1 MQVEEIPLILLP
13 WLTISFQGIK
23 ADSSVNKLTSTLGH
37 VPLQPNVPH
46 VDHGLT
52 GQFPLYDHQEEALL
66 KETCVERGRVGTA
79 AQSVAGTGVA
89 DLAVRTRDEL
99 LLIHMHQLHI
109 LPILWEE
116 EMVRRMPVILVS
128 SSVTLPYS
136 TMYILLTILYSFLH
150 HMESFNGYLAK
161 LYLMS
166 K

>member
-1 MQVEEIPLILLP
+1 MANTFIPRY
-13 WLTISFQGIK
+13 

-66 KETCVERGRVGTA
+66 EETGVERGRVGTA
-79 AQSVAGTGVA
+79 AQSVAGPGVA

-99 LLIHMHQLHI
+99 LLIHMHQLHV

-116 EMVRRMPVILVS
+116 ETVRRMPVILVS
-128 SSVTLPYS
+128 SSVTSIQYS
-136 TMYILLTILYSFLH
+136 VHFHTVFFSTSYGQLYWVFS
-150 HMESFNGYLAK
+150 
-161 LYLMS
+161 
-166 K
+166 